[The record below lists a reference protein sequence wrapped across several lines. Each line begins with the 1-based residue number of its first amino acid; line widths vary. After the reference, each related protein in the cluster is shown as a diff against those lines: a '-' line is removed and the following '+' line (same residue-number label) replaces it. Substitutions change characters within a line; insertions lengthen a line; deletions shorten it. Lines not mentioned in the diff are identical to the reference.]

1 MLDVGWVI
9 GWGKGV
15 LPAGYDVR
23 FLSWL
28 RVSLC
33 LRCYLRCLRNW
44 ANRGHA
50 PAIWGWW
57 FPPIC
62 RWYRT
67 ILHEHFDA
75 SDQRPPLIGDFQWFW
90 RDWSIAPKETDLHWC
105 GWHFTWERPLARGH
119 PWTSVDTWRSNRGF
133 QPRNQQGFLL
143 WMGRLLH
150 GKTSEERFNWTQVD
164 VYLFQSTTCDCSLW
178 LCQNSYW
185 KWPFIVSF
193 PINSMVIFHSYV
205 SLPKGKLN
213 ASYRKWC
220 FVQP

>member
-50 PAIWGWW
+50 PTIWGWW

-62 RWYRT
+62 RWYGT

-90 RDWSIAPKETDLHWC
+90 RDWSIAKETDLHWC

-119 PWTSVDTWRSNRGF
+119 PWTRDGATGVFD
-133 QPRNQQGFLL
+133 QGI
-143 WMGRLLH
+143 
-150 GKTSEERFNWTQVD
+150 NWTQGDFCFRV
-164 VYLFQSTTCDCSLW
+164 W
-178 LCQNSYW
+178 LVIVPSGYVKIAIENDHWNSE
-185 KWPFIVSF
+185 FS
-193 PINSMVIFHSYV
+193 H
-205 SLPKGKLN
+205 
-213 ASYRKWC
+213 
-220 FVQP
+220 